1 MFYRLKN
8 DTHTSIYNGHGYI
21 TNTGLN
27 KRNEVGESDSVF
39 LKALSQ
45 KPQTLEQ
52 LSDKLLE
59 TVSKV
64 DKATRLRKVKV
75 FYDKFVEEGFL
86 VKGETREELD
96 KNDKSMAF
104 IQPKISP
111 EKVNFYFPALDLDF
125 LNFFVYFA
133 KYSVK
138 HYERFMNNIRIA
150 SFYGTFKNAI
160 WAGGRANIGMPPS
173 PIDMEDAIRK
183 INDAGIAARYTFTNS
198 VLEEKHLND
207 TFCNLCMEI
216 ANNGKNEVLVNSPV
230 LEKYLRKNYPNFGF
244 IQSITACEHNIDKI
258 NEATE
263 KYSYVVID
271 FHDNHNQEFLDGIKH
286 KDRIEILIDGVCP
299 TFCNMSHQHYKN
311 ISLINTFQENLG
323 DYCLL
328 SGSGPSEKGFYNG
341 LRIRKDSNLT
351 FEEVYTKYYEMGFR
365 HFKLVGRN
373 GYDFGVF
380 ESLIYY
386 LVNPEWRDDVRAE
399 LADYYID
406 YLIKWH
412 GGRMIPVLDQPIKQ
426 KH

>member
-86 VKGETREELD
+86 VKGETREALN

-173 PIDMEDAIRK
+173 PIDM
-183 INDAGIAARYTFTNS
+183 
-198 VLEEKHLND
+198 
-207 TFCNLCMEI
+207 
-216 ANNGKNEVLVNSPV
+216 
-230 LEKYLRKNYPNFGF
+230 
-244 IQSITACEHNIDKI
+244 
-258 NEATE
+258 
-263 KYSYVVID
+263 
-271 FHDNHNQEFLDGIKH
+271 
-286 KDRIEILIDGVCP
+286 
-299 TFCNMSHQHYKN
+299 
-311 ISLINTFQENLG
+311 
-323 DYCLL
+323 
-328 SGSGPSEKGFYNG
+328 
-341 LRIRKDSNLT
+341 
-351 FEEVYTKYYEMGFR
+351 
-365 HFKLVGRN
+365 
-373 GYDFGVF
+373 
-380 ESLIYY
+380 
-386 LVNPEWRDDVRAE
+386 
-399 LADYYID
+399 
-406 YLIKWH
+406 
-412 GGRMIPVLDQPIKQ
+412 
-426 KH
+426 

>member
-341 LRIRKDSNLT
+341 LRIRKDSN
-351 FEEVYTKYYEMGFR
+351 
-365 HFKLVGRN
+365 
-373 GYDFGVF
+373 
-380 ESLIYY
+380 
-386 LVNPEWRDDVRAE
+386 
-399 LADYYID
+399 
-406 YLIKWH
+406 
-412 GGRMIPVLDQPIKQ
+412 
-426 KH
+426 